1 MGGRVRSTL
10 STLLIQA
17 GTILAA
23 PYTHSKHTV
32 AKWILTSQ
40 HWVSHSRG
48 EKRARHIDFIVQNLT
63 SKVHIWFYFDIHHG
77 QWLYLNGEK
86 RDSIN
91 P

>member
-1 MGGRVRSTL
+1 MLFFIGNGCSPEV
-10 STLLIQA
+10 I
-17 GTILAA
+17 
-23 PYTHSKHTV
+23 

-40 HWVSHSRG
+40 HWASHSKE
-48 EKRARHIDFIVQNLT
+48 EKRVRQTDFIVQNLT
-63 SKVHIWFYFDIHHG
+63 SKAHIWFYFDIHHG